1 MKTHG
6 LLAYKVALGAEVK
19 EGDVIADLIDLDG
32 EGFASTRTPI
42 HAGTDGVVISR
53 NMIKYVQ
60 PGVSIAKIAGSVP
73 WPHAATTFLKIKLPE
88 GQILPEM
95 L

>member
-1 MKTHG
+1 MVCWRIK
-6 LLAYKVALGAEVK
+6 LPGAEVK

-60 PGVSIAKIAGSVP
+60 PGVSLPKLPVRVLGP
-73 WPHAATTFLKIKLPE
+73 RGDHLLKIKLPE